1 MSERENHMDTM
12 ANEETP
18 SEPVHEVHIVRGI
31 SPEEVEAV
39 LNMAAAS
46 GLFTSDA
53 LRSAEDMAW
62 DSAYGEGGA
71 PHTFILAKTREDG
84 ADKTIG
90 FLCFGPIANW
100 PENYELYGIAVV
112 PEYQRLG
119 IGSALVAEMARR
131 IGSEKSRRVFLETG
145 ADRAYEGARGF
156 YEANGF
162 DREERFHKHF
172 IPLEGGVVYRLNID
186 VVEDDGPKY
195 Q

>member
-1 MSERENHMDTM
+1 MTESEQHMDT
-12 ANEETP
+12 ASSEEHP
-18 SEPVHEVHIVRGI
+18 AEPVHEVRIVRGI
-31 SPEEVEAV
+31 RPEEVEVV

-53 LRSAEDMAW
+53 LMSAEDMAW
-62 DSAYGEGGA
+62 DSAYGDGNV
-71 PHTFILAKTREDG
+71 PHAFILAKTVEGG
-84 ADKTIG
+84 AERTIG
-90 FLCFGPIANW
+90 FVCYGPIANW
-100 PENYELYGIAVV
+100 AGNFELYGIAVS

-119 IGSALVAEMARR
+119 IGSALVAEMVRR
-131 IGSEKSRRVFLETG
+131 IGTGKSHRVFLETG
-145 ADRAYEGARGF
+145 ADRAYEGARAF

-186 VVEDDGPKY
+186 VVDDDGPNY

>member
-1 MSERENHMDTM
+1 MEIV
-12 ANEETP
+12 ANEEPLT
-18 SEPVHEVHIVRGI
+18 EPVHEVRIVRGI
-31 SPEEVEAV
+31 RPEEVEAV

-53 LRSAEDMAW
+53 LMSAEDMAW

-71 PHTFILAKTREDG
+71 PHAFLLAKTSENG
-84 ADKTIG
+84 AERTIG
-90 FLCFGPIANW
+90 FLCYGPIADW
-100 PENYELYGIAVV
+100 PGNHELYGIAVV

-119 IGSALVAEMARR
+119 IGSALVAEMVRR
-131 IGSEKSRRVFLETG
+131 IGTGKSQRVFLETG
-145 ADRAYEGARGF
+145 ADRAYEGARCF

-162 DREERFHKHF
+162 DREERFHKRF

-186 VVEDDGPKY
+186 AGDDEPNY